1 MPVWPPSRPPWWQEP
16 FLRLAAKPA
25 AAAAPAPAERAVEG
39 GPSHASWKPDPLAP
53 PSGVSVVPLKLIFL
67 QAFRAGETDALRP
80 GLASLQAKHPG
91 GRSLVDTYDKLI
103 AKELAGGWAAL
114 GSVKP
119 GGLAAQIHVRLHT
132 LSASAAVLAWEVDPA
147 DGLKKRFAELI
158 AKSPAPSEAVWI
170 GRRDPGGP
178 LRWRLEVPT
187 PRLAR
192 KRAVEELFLELNA
205 QVSALSRDHFGADG
219 PLPAVEVFLV
229 ERREGARPPSDP
241 DQEAFWQ
248 SLELPQRPGGFY
260 RQEGL
265 AVYPAPWTESEH
277 RYPRVRA
284 TLDAA
289 SLESTATVGGP
300 FPASLEEAAALR
312 LSMAHGW
319 YDLQTVFAAME
330 AGLDGELFDEKGEL
344 QHGRALANLVREPAP
359 AGGRAT
365 LRDDW
370 AVRARKARSE
380 PGTDCPCRAGRWL
393 AVLVV
398 LLAFLAIPEAVRLS
412 LARGLA
418 SLFGR

>member
-1 MPVWPPSRPPWWQEP
+1 M
-16 FLRLAAKPA
+16 AAKPV
-25 AAAAPAPAERAVEG
+25 PPPPPPPERVVEG
-39 GPSHASWKPDPLAP
+39 GPSHGSWKPDPLAP

-67 QAFRAGETDALRP
+67 QVFHGAETDAIRP
-80 GLASLQAKHPG
+80 GLASLHAKHPG
-91 GRSLVDTYDKLI
+91 SRPPVDTYDKLI
-103 AKELAGGWAAL
+103 AKELAGGWASL
-114 GSVKP
+114 FTFKP
-119 GGLAAQIHVRLHT
+119 GGLAAQVQVRLHT
-132 LSASAAVLAWEVDPA
+132 LSAATAVLAWELDPA
-147 DGLKKRFAELI
+147 DGLKKRFADLT
-158 AKSPAPSEAVWI
+158 AKSAAPSAPIWI
-170 GRRDPGGP
+170 ARRDPGGP
-178 LRWRLEVPT
+178 LRWRLEIPT
-187 PRLAR
+187 ARLAR
-192 KRAVEELFLELNA
+192 KRGVEELFLELNR
-205 QVSALSRDHFGADG
+205 QVSGLAREHFGTEG

-229 ERREGARPPSDP
+229 ERKEGARAPSDP

-265 AVYPAPWTESEH
+265 TVYPAPWTESEH

-330 AGLDGELFDEKGEL
+330 AGLEGELFDEKGEL
-344 QHGRALANLVREPAP
+344 QHGRALAGLVREPAP
-359 AGGRAT
+359 AGGRVS
-365 LRDDW
+365 LKDDW
-370 AVRARKARSE
+370 MARAKRTRTPEQAACSCGPGPWMAV
-380 PGTDCPCRAGRWL
+380 
-393 AVLVV
+393 VV
-398 LLAFLAIPEAVRLS
+398 LLLAFIALPESVRLS